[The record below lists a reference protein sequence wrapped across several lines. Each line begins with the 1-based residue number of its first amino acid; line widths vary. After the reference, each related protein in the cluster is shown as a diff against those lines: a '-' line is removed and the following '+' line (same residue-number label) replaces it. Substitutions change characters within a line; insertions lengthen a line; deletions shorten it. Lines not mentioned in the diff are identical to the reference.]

1 MFAQPQRIHQ
11 RFCAGCRR
19 SIKPGQSVF
28 MYNDRCHCSQACR
41 LRAFEKDCLQ
51 RRLDAKRQSRRRRK
65 KNGSHRSSIDD
76 EEGLGSELDVAS
88 QASQGSQAATP
99 EDMPLAS
106 PKTPFVAIP
115 PAQAE
120 CPTLAK
126 AAPGISARIVG
137 RGGTKSMKALG
148 FRTILVQ
155 LQEPVP
161 TEFVG
166 GVTACTIKWFAG
178 MWRTQL
184 AVACC
189 KASYQLE
196 ALLVDGGVPETSI
209 ILLEDM
215 IRMRS
220 YVKYNSPNEMSSQ
233 IKKDI
238 YWCRTLLG
246 QQSSSKNDVL
256 PTCRLCALL

>member
-1 MFAQPQRIHQ
+1 MFAQYPRLHQ
-11 RFCAGCRR
+11 RFCAGCHR

-41 LRAFEKDCLQ
+41 LRAFEKDCHQ
-51 RRLDAKRQSRRRRK
+51 RRLDAKQKSRRRRRRK
-65 KNGSHRSSIDD
+65 KDKHRSSVDD
-76 EEGLGSELDVAS
+76 EEGLGSELEVAS
-88 QASQGSQAATP
+88 QASQGSQNATP

-120 CPTLAK
+120 CPSLAK
-126 AAPGISARIVG
+126 AAPGISARIIV

-161 TEFVG
+161 SEFVG
-166 GVTACTIKWFAG
+166 GITACTIKWFAG

-196 ALLVDGGVPETSI
+196 ALPVDGCVPETSI

-220 YVKYNSPNEMSSQ
+220 YVKYSSPNEMSSQ
-233 IKKDI
+233 IKK
-238 YWCRTLLG
+238 
-246 QQSSSKNDVL
+246 VL
-256 PTCRLCALL
+256 F